1 MAGYSVRETK
11 IDIPQD
17 EIDHFRR
24 MLTITRFPASPIV
37 PGADEDRSTYGT
49 KLSDFKDA
57 KERLLSFDWR
67 KFEAEM
73 NRKADCFPSWKHFLV
88 EIEGAQIHFVHEK
101 SKRADAIPLLVL
113 HGWPFSFWEYKYLIE
128 PLTNPPEGQPA
139 FHVVLPSLPGIFLSS
154 IIPNKQHS
162 TPDVARVFNTL
173 MVDVLGYPTYGA
185 HGGDFGA
192 INLRQVQLNHTDS
205 CKLIHFTGF
214 PAPRPADFTD
224 SDIANLDEVDKR
236 VLGKSI
242 AFQTFGLGYLHMQ
255 TTEVATLGYALYDG
269 VGMMSWV
276 VSKYRSLMSSCKVP
290 KEKHEQIWMDQ
301 LVNVLLYQYTH
312 SSHTSMLMYKQSGRK
327 YIFEAFGKQPNKPG
341 CPMGVSSFDGEIM
354 LAPQPWIKAAGNLIY
369 YKHHPEGGGH
379 IPALV
384 LPEQLIGD
392 LREFFAANWTK
403 SSRLAS
409 HL

>member
-1 MAGYSVRETK
+1 MAGYSILETK

-17 EIDHFRR
+17 EIDHFRQ
-24 MLTITRFPASPIV
+24 MLTITRFPALPIV
-37 PGADEDRSTYGT
+37 PGADEDRSMYGT

-57 KERLLSFDWR
+57 KERLLNFDWR

-73 NRKADCFPSWKHFLV
+73 NRKDVFYGNISSSKLK
-88 EIEGAQIHFVHEK
+88 VHSEFSAIMR
-101 SKRADAIPLLVL
+101 SKRADAIPLLIL

-128 PLTNPPEGQPA
+128 PLTNPPAEQPA

-173 MVDVLGYPTYGA
+173 MVDVLGYQTYGA

-192 INLRQVQLNHTDS
+192 INLRQVQLNHADT

-214 PAPRPADFTD
+214 PAPRPAGFTD
-224 SDIANLDEVDKR
+224 SDMANLDEVDKR
-236 VLGKSI
+236 VLGKSV

-290 KEKHEQIWMDQ
+290 EEKHEQVWMDQ

-327 YIFEAFGKQPNKPG
+327 YIFEAFGKQPNKQG
-341 CPMGVSSFDGEIM
+341 CPMGISSFDGEIM

-384 LPEQLIGD
+384 LPEELIED
-392 LREFFAANWTK
+392 LREFFAANWTG